1 MESQDKEKE
10 YENTVWEIYRKE
22 WATASPEKKTELNKR
37 MLRWQE
43 LMRNGLTASE
53 AYYRVMEGELG
64 EIPQLIPAEKKATTK
79 TRRYLL
85 GALALVLILSASLV
99 IYAQISTPA
108 SESSVEPAPEA
119 APVSVQQPEP
129 PSATVANPR
138 YIYEDGAIHI
148 GGDGEPIELV
158 NNPDATNP
166 TYAELVAFI
175 KEDTSDSKV
184 YFEGFERQGKIIW
197 ARVCA
202 DFAEDVHNNAEA
214 KGIKAAWVSIDLR
227 ANDDGH
233 ALNAFETTDKGLV
246 YVDCTGEDTLGSQLM
261 RQINSTDAPSSW
273 DKIAYVEVGKVYG
286 AIYIDN
292 AKSPSY
298 DFYEAY
304 KQKWQECERMLRE
317 YNEEV
322 VQYNREIAGK
332 VYYEGSSAL
341 ARMEVWEARL
351 EEQSQLI
358 DELIEEL
365 GDFCPEPLGIV
376 EDIHIHW

>member
-1 MESQDKEKE
+1 MKRILLPIVVIGILLLSACGAP
-10 YENTVWEIYRKE
+10 
-22 WATASPEKKTELNKR
+22 ATAP
-37 MLRWQE
+37 
-43 LMRNGLTASE
+43 
-53 AYYRVMEGELG
+53 
-64 EIPQLIPAEKKATTK
+64 PAEAP
-79 TRRYLL
+79 
-85 GALALVLILSASLV
+85 SAPPPTEQP
-99 IYAQISTPA
+99 APTPTPA
-108 SESSVEPAPEA
+108 
-119 APVSVQQPEP
+119 P
-129 PSATVANPR
+129 PTITENPR
-138 YIYEDGAIHI
+138 YIYENGAIHV
-148 GGDGEPIELV
+148 GGDGEPIELI

-214 KGIKAAWVSIDLR
+214 KGIRAAWVSIDLR

-332 VYYEGSSAL
+332 VYYEGSPELERIEA
-341 ARMEVWEARL
+341 WEARL

-365 GDFCPEPLGIV
+365 GDFCPAPLGIV
-376 EDIHIHW
+376 EDVYIHW

>member
-1 MESQDKEKE
+1 MEPQDKEEE
-10 YENTVWEIYRKE
+10 YQQSVWEIYRKE
-22 WATASPEKKTELNKR
+22 WAIASAEKRTELNKR
-37 MLRWQE
+37 MLRWQQ
-43 LMRNGLTASE
+43 LMKSGLTVSQ
-53 AYYRVMEGELG
+53 AYYRAMQEESGHF
-64 EIPQLIPAEKKATTK
+64 PQLFPVEKKATAK
-79 TRRYLL
+79 TRRYLF
-85 GALALVLILSASLV
+85 GALALVLVLSISLV
-99 IYAQISTPA
+99 IYARISAPTPESSLEPTPESTPA
-108 SESSVEPAPEA
+108 ST
-119 APVSVQQPEP
+119 QQPEL

-138 YIYEDGAIHI
+138 YVYEHGAIHV
-148 GGDGEPIELV
+148 GADGNPIELI
-158 NNPDATNP
+158 NNPNATNP

-175 KEDTSDSKV
+175 KEDTSDSKI
-184 YFEGFERQGKIIW
+184 YFEGFERQGKVIM

-214 KGIKAAWVSIDLR
+214 QGIRAAWVSIDIMG
-227 ANDDGH
+227 NNDGH
-233 ALNAFETTDKGLV
+233 AMNAFETTDKGLV

-261 RQINSTDAPSSW
+261 RQMHSTDAPSSW

-317 YNEEV
+317 FNEEV

-332 VYYEGSSAL
+332 VYYEGSSEL

-365 GDFCPEPLGIV
+365 GDFCPAPLGIV
-376 EDIHIHW
+376 ESIKIYW